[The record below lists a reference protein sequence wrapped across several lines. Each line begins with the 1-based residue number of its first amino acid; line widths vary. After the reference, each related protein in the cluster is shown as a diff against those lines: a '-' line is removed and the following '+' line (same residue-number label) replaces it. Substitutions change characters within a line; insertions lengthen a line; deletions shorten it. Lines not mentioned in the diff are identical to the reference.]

1 MKKDFKLFC
10 FGFGQVAKYF
20 VKNLIKNNFNFDLVT
35 TNTTKTKLLD
45 FNNLKYKSYFFY
57 NNKFDNDLLKELSSS
72 DKVLISISP
81 KNGIDLV
88 FKTFINNFK
97 NNKFDWVTYL
107 SATSIYGDQK
117 GNWVNEN
124 TNPKPTSKRGIER
137 LNAENS
143 WLNLYKEFKLPVHIF
158 RLSGIYSAESNIIKR
173 LKMGEL
179 KVVNKN
185 NHFFSRIHIEDLA
198 EILKISLSKI
208 KPGDIFNISDDYPCS
223 NQEIAKYA
231 SDLIKIKMPKEINPG
246 ELQSSILREFYQD
259 SKKVDN
265 KKMKFF
271 FKYNLKYPTFKEG
284 LTAIQ
289 NQKI

>member
-223 NQEIAKYA
+223 NKEITEYTANLMK
-231 SDLIKIKMPKEINPG
+231 IKIPNKIKVNDIKSKMLK
-246 ELQSSILREFYQD
+246 EFYKD
-259 SKKVDN
+259 SKKISN
-265 KKMKFF
+265 KKMKSFF
-271 FKYNLKYPTFKEG
+271 SYELKYPTFKEG
-284 LTAIQ
+284 LNAIK
-289 NQKI
+289 NYVS